1 MSQPHSG
8 HTYMEGDMCLSTTG
22 HAEGCA
28 RSFLM
33 QALCKA
39 EKAATILGD
48 RLFIFPTSARFAGIS
63 VHEPDG
69 CSGCCD
75 NEMK

>member
-22 HAEGCA
+22 HTEGCA

-48 RLFIFPTSARFAGIS
+48 RLFHLSHFCALCRDFGARARRLQRLLRQ
-63 VHEPDG
+63 
-69 CSGCCD
+69 
-75 NEMK
+75 